1 MQQLINLMFYH
12 IIHLTCWLLL
22 FSLSLRFEI
31 LSNCFFLNLY
41 HLWFN
46 FLCESIYCCFFSS
59 LSLEDVFLDEE
70 EASQRGRNHRFYLFL
85 RGSFVSFIYI
95 STVCFHFI
103 QTMLFPS
110 QTPRRVCYGLSFKA
124 SKCLLN
130 TLATQHISISQ
141 WRYYNNFQRQFQD
154 RINPHA
160 DDSPNEKNI
169 IHSSHKLQKSLLQP
183 SFFSPFEVV
192 ESIWIDFFSLS
203 SSARLALSFFL

>member
-31 LSNCFFLNLY
+31 LSNCFF
-41 HLWFN
+41 
-46 FLCESIYCCFFSS
+46 SICIIFGSTFSVSRFIAAFFFS
-59 LSLEDVFLDEE
+59 LTRRCVF
-70 EASQRGRNHRFYLFL
+70 GRRRSVAKRKKSSFLPFL

-103 QTMLFPS
+103 QTMLFPC

-130 TLATQHISISQ
+130 TQATQHISISQ

-192 ESIWIDFFSLS
+192 ESIWVDFFSLS